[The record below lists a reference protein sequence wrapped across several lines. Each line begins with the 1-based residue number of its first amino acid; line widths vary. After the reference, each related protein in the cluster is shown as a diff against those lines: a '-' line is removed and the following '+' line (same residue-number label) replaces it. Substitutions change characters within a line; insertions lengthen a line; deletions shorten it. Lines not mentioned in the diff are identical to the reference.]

1 MKRIVTLLAALALAL
16 TATGCA
22 ASNEDY
28 YQQAQRFLGAG
39 DFEGAARLFDQLGG
53 YRDSGEYALYA
64 AGLYALQQGERDL
77 ARSSLRQ
84 VDPFLNSGRY
94 LTYLDAADLAEADD
108 LEGAMALY
116 QSLGAFA
123 DSAAQAQA
131 LEAAIPARDIRRARA
146 LMASG
151 GWQQALTLL
160 QPYQGLEEA
169 DALMAQCGEG
179 LRQNAYDKAAELYQ
193 SGDYGQAMAAFEAL
207 GDTLDAKARALAC
220 RSALYMQLEAEYAS
234 VTLSGCESLMARY
247 AALEGYLD
255 SASRISELQA
265 RFATNLALRDTAGKH
280 PYVIYGSY
288 PTDES
293 GAAQPLTWQ
302 VLGVTDDA
310 ATLLC
315 TRVIDAMPVASA
327 TDLAAPEDAA
337 ATLALPD
344 LEQASALDDL
354 SCAATP
360 YAIAQG
366 VQHHSDS
373 RAWWW
378 LADEAPNGR
387 QAIVWYNGS
396 VLEGGVD
403 PTEATIGLRPLLY
416 LDLNRYAFTQGSGT
430 PEDPFR

>member
-1 MKRIVTLLAALALAL
+1 MKRIVTLLAALTLAL

-207 GDTLDAKARALAC
+207 GDTLDAKAQALAC

-265 RFATNLALRDTAGKH
+265 RFATNLALRDTAGNH
-280 PYVIYGSY
+280 PYVVYGSY
-288 PTDES
+288 PTEES
-293 GAAQPLTWQ
+293 GASQPLVWQ
-302 VLGVTDDA
+302 VLGVTADT

-315 TRVIDAMPVASA
+315 TRVIDAMPLASA
-327 TDLAAPEDAA
+327 TDLAAPEDAVA
-337 ATLALPD
+337 SLALPD
-344 LEQASALDDL
+344 LEQASTLDDL

-416 LDLNRYAFTQGSGT
+416 LDLNRYAFTQGIGT

>member
-16 TATGCA
+16 TAAGCS

-64 AGLYALQQGERDL
+64 AGLYALQQRDRDL

-84 VDPFLNSGRY
+84 VDPFLNSSRY

-131 LEAAIPARDIRRARA
+131 LEAAIPARDIRRAKA

-160 QPYQGLEEA
+160 QPYQGQEEA
-169 DALMAQCGEG
+169 DALMAQCREG

-220 RSALYMQLEAEYAS
+220 RSALYLQLEAEYAT
-234 VTLSGCESLMARY
+234 VTLSTCENLMARY
-247 AALEGYLD
+247 ADLEGYLD
-255 SASRISELQA
+255 SANRISELQA

-280 PYVIYGSY
+280 PYVVYGSY

-344 LEQASALDDL
+344 LEQASALGDL

-360 YAIAQG
+360 YAMAQG
-366 VQHHSDS
+366 VQHHSDG

-378 LADEAPNGR
+378 LADEAPDGR

-396 VLEGGVD
+396 VLGGGVD
-403 PTEATIGLRPLLY
+403 PAEATIGLRPLLY

>member
-1 MKRIVTLLAALALAL
+1 
-16 TATGCA
+16 
-22 ASNEDY
+22 
-28 YQQAQRFLGAG
+28 
-39 DFEGAARLFDQLGG
+39 
-53 YRDSGEYALYA
+53 
-64 AGLYALQQGERDL
+64 
-77 ARSSLRQ
+77 
-84 VDPFLNSGRY
+84 
-94 LTYLDAADLAEADD
+94 
-108 LEGAMALY
+108 MALY

-123 DSAAQAQA
+123 DSVAQAQA
-131 LEAAIPARDIRRARA
+131 LEAAIPARDIRRAKA

-160 QPYQGLEEA
+160 QPYQGQEEA
-169 DALMAQCGEG
+169 DALMAQCREG

-344 LEQASALDDL
+344 LEQASTLGDL

-360 YAIAQG
+360 YAVAQG
-366 VQHHSDS
+366 VQHHSDG

-378 LADEAPNGR
+378 LADEAPDGR

-403 PTEATIGLRPLLY
+403 PAEATIGLRPLLY

>member
-169 DALMAQCGEG
+169 DALMAQCSEG

-234 VTLSGCESLMARY
+234 VTLSGCDSLMARY

-344 LEQASALDDL
+344 REQASALGDL

-360 YAIAQG
+360 YAVAQG
-366 VQHHSDS
+366 VQHHSDG

-378 LADEAPNGR
+378 LADEAPDGR

-403 PTEATIGLRPLLY
+403 PAEATIGLRPLLY

>member
-160 QPYQGLEEA
+160 QPYQGQEEA
-169 DALMAQCGEG
+169 DTLIAQCGEG
-179 LRQNAYDKAAELYQ
+179 LRRNAYDKAAELYQ

-344 LEQASALDDL
+344 QEQATTLGDL

-360 YAIAQG
+360 YAMSQG
-366 VQHHSDS
+366 VQHHSDG

-378 LADEAPNGR
+378 LADEAPDGR

-403 PTEATIGLRPLLY
+403 PAEATIGLRPLLY

>member
-131 LEAAIPARDIRRARA
+131 LEAAIPARDIRRAKA

-207 GDTLDAKARALAC
+207 GDTLDAKAQALAC

-344 LEQASALDDL
+344 LEQASTLGDL

-360 YAIAQG
+360 YAVAQG
-366 VQHHSDS
+366 VQHHSDG

-378 LADEAPNGR
+378 LADEAPDGR

-403 PTEATIGLRPLLY
+403 PAEATIGLRPLLY

>member
-1 MKRIVTLLAALALAL
+1 MNRIVTLLAALALAL

-344 LEQASALDDL
+344 LEQASTLGDL

-360 YAIAQG
+360 YAVAQG
-366 VQHHSDS
+366 VQHHSDG

-378 LADEAPNGR
+378 LADEAPDGR

-403 PTEATIGLRPLLY
+403 PAEATIGLRPLLY
-416 LDLNRYAFTQGSGT
+416 LDLNRDAFTQGSGT

>member
-16 TATGCA
+16 TAAGCS

-77 ARSSLRQ
+77 ARSSLKQ
-84 VDPFLNSGRY
+84 VDPFLNSSRY

-108 LEGAMALY
+108 LEGAMAMFA
-116 QSLGAFA
+116 SLGAFA
-123 DSAAQAQA
+123 DSAAQAKA
-131 LEAAIPARDIRRARA
+131 LEAAIPARDIRRAKA

-160 QPYQGLEEA
+160 QPYRGQEEA
-169 DALMAQCGEG
+169 DALIAQCGEG

-220 RSALYMQLEAEYAS
+220 RSALYWQLEAEYAT
-234 VTLSGCESLMARY
+234 VTLATCENLMARY

-255 SASRISELQA
+255 SANRISELQA
-265 RFATNLALRDTAGKH
+265 RFATNLALRDTAATH
-280 PYVIYGSY
+280 PYVVYGRY
-288 PTDES
+288 PTEES

-302 VLGVTDDA
+302 VLGVSDDT

-337 ATLALPD
+337 ASLALPD
-344 LEQASALDDL
+344 LEQASALDNL

-360 YAIAQG
+360 YAMAQG
-366 VQHHSDS
+366 VQHHSDG

-378 LADEAPNGR
+378 LADEAPDGR

-403 PTEATIGLRPLLY
+403 PAEATIGLRPLLY
-416 LDLNRYAFTQGSGT
+416 LDLNQYAFTQGSGT

>member
-64 AGLYALQQGERDL
+64 AGLYALQQGEWDL

-344 LEQASALDDL
+344 LEQASTLGDL

-360 YAIAQG
+360 YAVAQG
-366 VQHHSDS
+366 VQHHSDG

-378 LADEAPNGR
+378 LADEAPDGR

-403 PTEATIGLRPLLY
+403 PAEATIGLRPLLY

>member
-220 RSALYMQLEAEYAS
+220 RSALYMQLEAEYTS
-234 VTLSGCESLMARY
+234 VTLSGCENLMARY

-315 TRVIDAMPVASA
+315 TRVIDAMPVASS

-344 LEQASALDDL
+344 LEQASALGDL

-360 YAIAQG
+360 YAVAQG
-366 VQHHSDS
+366 VQHHSDG

-378 LADEAPNGR
+378 LADEAPDGR

-403 PTEATIGLRPLLY
+403 PAEATIGLRPLLY

-430 PEDPFR
+430 PKDPFR

>member
-64 AGLYALQQGERDL
+64 AGLYALQQRDRDL

-84 VDPFLNSGRY
+84 VDPFLNSSRY

-131 LEAAIPARDIRRARA
+131 LEAAIPARDIRRAKA
-146 LMASG
+146 LMASS

-160 QPYQGLEEA
+160 QPYQGQEEA
-169 DALMAQCGEG
+169 DALMAQCREG

-207 GDTLDAKARALAC
+207 GDALDAKARALAC
-220 RSALYMQLEAEYAS
+220 RSALYLQLEAEYAS
-234 VTLSGCESLMARY
+234 VTLSGCKNLMARY

-265 RFATNLALRDTAGKH
+265 RFATNLSLRDAAGKH
-280 PYVIYGSY
+280 PYVVYGSY

-344 LEQASALDDL
+344 LEQASALGDL

-360 YAIAQG
+360 YAMAQG
-366 VQHHSDS
+366 VQHHSDG

-378 LADEAPNGR
+378 LADEAPDGR

-396 VLEGGVD
+396 VLGGGVD
-403 PTEATIGLRPLLY
+403 PAETTIGLRPLLY

>member
-94 LTYLDAADLAEADD
+94 LTYLDAEDLAEADD

-169 DALMAQCGEG
+169 DALMAQCSEG

-344 LEQASALDDL
+344 LEQASTLGDL

-360 YAIAQG
+360 YAVAQG
-366 VQHHSDS
+366 VQHHSDG

-378 LADEAPNGR
+378 LADEAPDGR

-403 PTEATIGLRPLLY
+403 PAEATIGLRPLLY
-416 LDLNRYAFTQGSGT
+416 LDLNRYAFTQVSGT

>member
-131 LEAAIPARDIRRARA
+131 LEAAIPARDIRRAKA

-160 QPYQGLEEA
+160 QPYQGQEEA
-169 DALMAQCGEG
+169 DALMAQCREG

-220 RSALYMQLEAEYAS
+220 RSALYLQLEAEYAS
-234 VTLSGCESLMARY
+234 VTLSGCENLMARY

-265 RFATNLALRDTAGKH
+265 RFATNLALRDAAGKH
-280 PYVIYGSY
+280 PYVVYGSY

-344 LEQASALDDL
+344 LEQASALGDL

-360 YAIAQG
+360 YAMAQG
-366 VQHHSDS
+366 VQHHSDGRS
-373 RAWWW
+373 WWW
-378 LADEAPNGR
+378 LSDEAPDGR

-396 VLEGGVD
+396 VLGGGVD
-403 PTEATIGLRPLLY
+403 PAEATIGLRPLLY